1 MKEYILGPFEILTL
15 EEMLAFVKRDLHS
28 HIEESN
34 HFSILNEIKNLFE
47 NKIVSK
53 AKNRIQRELH
63 KLDQKFNEENK
74 LRDSL
79 SDDEIFSQAENSI
92 SKKYTTDYLKE
103 IFKIYRYLIQIE
115 TNLGRAE
122 EKTMVANIRND
133 IK

>member
-63 KLDQKFNEENK
+63 KLDQKFKEENK